1 MKMKKIG
8 FAICFLA
15 SILLIVGSASAV
27 GEIKLSLSNN
37 DITTYIGDITSI
49 DVTITNNQLKSDTFS
64 INVFPSYW
72 YGILVNLQD
81 RFVSINAR
89 SSVTTKIYFDTR
101 SSDALISPFTI
112 TVQSISNKNINDTSI
127 FKLTV
132 LRKSPVFV
140 SDIRVS
146 KYDVNPEDTITID
159 SYISNTALV
168 PMGPYNIQTN
178 LKSNEVILKRFDDRI
193 ESMPPGSV
201 KKLTNTYTFD
211 KYVGPGNYFVEVL
224 VSDGSGLLKSYKI
237 SDLITVN
244 KSEKLV
250 KEKSVEYG
258 IMSQT
263 VTIKVTNEGNIV
275 ASNFYITESVPQFVK
290 NLFYPQVE
298 PDKVEQKD
306 IRVIYYWHVDSLA
319 PGQEITVKYEI
330 RSISIIVVFVLLLLF
345 VLIAFKYV
353 FSPKVVKRVRHSGA
367 LTREKEVVVSIEVR
381 NGSRHEIKDL
391 IVRDFVPT
399 IATVVEG
406 FDTIKPSL
414 RKTPG
419 GTELLWRIDSL
430 KPFEERVLSYRIKPV
445 VEVAGTL
452 KLPKARIAYF
462 NKKKEKKVIASK
474 SVWIKAR

>member
-1 MKMKKIG
+1 MKKIG
-8 FAICFLA
+8 FLICFLA
-15 SILLIVGSASAV
+15 TLLFVATSARAA
-27 GEIKLSLSNN
+27 GEVALSLSNN

-49 DVTITNNQLKSDTFS
+49 DVTITNNQPKSDTFS

-72 YGILVNLQD
+72 YGIRVDLQD
-81 RFVSINAR
+81 NFVSINAR
-89 SSVTTKIYFDTR
+89 SSVMTKIYFDTR
-101 SSDALISPFTI
+101 SSDSLISPFTI
-112 TVQSISNKNINDTSI
+112 TTQSISNKNVNDTSM

-146 KYDVNPEDTITID
+146 KYDVNPGETMTID

-193 ESMPPGSV
+193 DSMPPGSV

-211 KYVGPGNYFVEVL
+211 KYAGPGNYFVESTV
-224 VSDGSGLLKSYKI
+224 VDGSGLMKSYKM
-237 SDLITVN
+237 SDLITV
-244 KSEKLV
+244 KEVSKLV
-250 KEKSVEYG
+250 KEKSFEYG
-258 IMSQT
+258 LMSQT
-263 VTIKVTNEGNIV
+263 VTVKVTNEGNV
-275 ASNFYITESVPQFVK
+275 VESNFYITESVPQFVK
-290 NLFYPQVE
+290 NLFYPQIE
-298 PDKVEQKD
+298 PDKMEEKD
-306 IRVIYYWHVDSLA
+306 IRVIYYWHVDSLT
-319 PGQEITVKYEI
+319 PGQEIIIKYEV

-345 VLIAFKYV
+345 VMIAFKYV

-367 LTREKEVVVSIEVR
+367 LTREKEVVVSIEVK

-414 RKTPG
+414 RKSTG

>member
-1 MKMKKIG
+1 MKKIG

-15 SILLIVGSASAV
+15 SLLLIASGVSAADEV
-27 GEIKLSLSNN
+27 KLSLSNN
-37 DITTYIGDITSI
+37 DITTYIGDTTSI

-64 INVFPSYW
+64 ITVFPSYW
-72 YGILVNLQD
+72 YGIRVDLQD
-81 RFVSINAR
+81 SFVSINAR
-89 SSVTTKIYFDTR
+89 SSATTKIYFDTR
-101 SSDALISPFTI
+101 SSDAIISPFTI
-112 TVQSISNKNINDTSI
+112 AVQSINNNNINGTSM

-140 SDIRVS
+140 SDIRID
-146 KYDVNPEDTITID
+146 KYNVNPGDAINID
-159 SYISNTALV
+159 SYISNAALV
-168 PMGPYNIQTN
+168 AMGPYNIQTN
-178 LKSNEVILKRFDDRI
+178 LRSNEMILKRFDDRI
-193 ESMPPGSV
+193 DSMLPGSV
-201 KKLTNTYTFD
+201 KKLTNTYTFE
-211 KYVGPGNYFVEVL
+211 KYVGPANYFVEVL
-224 VSDGSGLLKSYKI
+224 VSDGSSLLKSYKI

-244 KSEKLV
+244 KVSNKLV
-250 KEKSVEYG
+250 IEKSFEYG
-258 IMSQT
+258 LMSQT
-263 VTIKVTNEGNIV
+263 VTIKVTNEENV
-275 ASNFYITESVPQFVK
+275 VESNFYINESVPQFVK
-290 NLFYPQVE
+290 NLFYPYTE

-306 IRVIYYWHVDSLA
+306 IRVIYSWHVDSLV
-319 PGQEITVKYEI
+319 PGQSVIIKYEI
-330 RSISIIVVFVLLLLF
+330 RSISIIIVFVLLLLF
-345 VLIAFKYV
+345 VMIAFKYV
-353 FSPKVVKRVRHSGA
+353 FSPKVVKRVKHSGA
-367 LTREKEVVVSIEVR
+367 LTREKEVVVSIEVK

-462 NKKKEKKVIASK
+462 NKKKQKKVIASK
-474 SVWIKAR
+474 SVWVKAK

>member
-1 MKMKKIG
+1 MKKIG

-15 SILLIVGSASAV
+15 SFLLIISGASAA
-27 GEIKLSLSNN
+27 GELKISLSNN
-37 DITTYIGDITSI
+37 DITTYIGNTTSI

-64 INVFPSYW
+64 ITVFPSYW
-72 YGILVNLQD
+72 YGIRVDLQD
-81 RFVSINAR
+81 NFVSINAR
-89 SSVTTKIYFDTR
+89 SSATTKIYFDTR
-101 SSDALISPFTI
+101 SSDAIISPFTI
-112 TVQSISNKNINDTSI
+112 AVQSINNKNINDTSM

-140 SDIRVS
+140 SDIRIN
-146 KYDVNPEDTITID
+146 KYNVNPGDAINID

-168 PMGPYNIQTN
+168 AIGPYNIQTN
-178 LKSNEVILKRFDDRI
+178 LRSNEMILKRFDDRI
-193 ESMPPGSV
+193 DSMPPGSV

-211 KYVGPGNYFVEVL
+211 KYASPGKYFVEAIVI
-224 VSDGSGLLKSYKI
+224 DESGFIKSYKS
-237 SDLITVN
+237 SDFITVN
-244 KSEKLV
+244 EVNKLT

-258 IMSQT
+258 LMSQA
-263 VTIKVTNEGNIV
+263 VTIKVKNEGNVV

-290 NLFYPQVE
+290 NLFYPQIE
-298 PDKVEQKD
+298 PDKEEQKD

-319 PGQEITVKYEI
+319 PGQEKIIKYEV
-330 RSISIIVVFVLLLLF
+330 RSISIIIVFVLLLLF
-345 VLIAFKYV
+345 VMIAFKYV
-353 FSPKVVKRVRHSGA
+353 FSPKVVKRVKHSGS
-367 LTREKEVVVSIEVR
+367 LTREKEVVVSIEVK

-430 KPFEERVLSYRIKPV
+430 KSFEERVLSYRIKPV

-462 NKKKEKKVIASK
+462 NKKKQKKVIASK
-474 SVWIKAR
+474 SVWVKAR